1 MSSAR
6 PPRRIA
12 VLISGTGSNMLA
24 LLEGCARGE
33 ITGEIVRVLSD
44 QPQAAGLAKA
54 AACGVPVQ
62 ALPFES
68 GESRH
73 EHDLRLRSAIE
84 DSGAELV
91 VLAGYM
97 RILDEQFVNHFATR
111 MLNIHPSLLPRHK
124 GLHTHRRV
132 LEAGDATHG
141 ASVHYVTPELDGG
154 PCVLQGYLA
163 VRPDDDAE
171 SLRLA
176 VHRIE
181 HVIYP
186 RVVGWAAAGRLQL
199 VEGLPTFDGVP
210 LQQPIR
216 EEFSRA

>member
-1 MSSAR
+1 M
-6 PPRRIA
+6 
-12 VLISGTGSNMLA
+12 LISGTGSNMLA
-24 LLEGCARGE
+24 LLDSCARGDIE
-33 ITGEIVRVLSD
+33 GEVVTVLSD
-44 QPQAAGLAKA
+44 QPEAAGLAKA
-54 AACGVPVQ
+54 AARGVAVQ
-62 ALPFES
+62 ALPFEP

-73 EHDLRLRSAIE
+73 DHDRRLRRAIE

-97 RILDEQFVNHFATR
+97 RILDEQFVQHFADR

-132 LEAGDATHG
+132 LEAGDVVHG

-154 PCVLQGYLA
+154 PCVLQGGLA

-186 RVVGWAAAGRLQL
+186 RVVGWVTAGRLKL
-199 VEGLPTFDGVP
+199 VDGLPTLDGALLP
-210 LQQPIR
+210 QPIR
-216 EEFSRA
+216 EEFSRS

>member
-1 MSSAR
+1 M
-6 PPRRIA
+6 
-12 VLISGTGSNMLA
+12 LISGTGSNMLA
-24 LLEGCARGE
+24 LLDSCARGDIE
-33 ITGEIVRVLSD
+33 GEVVTVLSD
-44 QPQAAGLAKA
+44 QPEAAGLAKA
-54 AACGVPVQ
+54 AARGVAVQ
-62 ALPFES
+62 ALPFEP

-73 EHDLRLRSAIE
+73 DHDRRLRRAIE

-97 RILDEQFVNHFATR
+97 RILDEQFVQHFADR

-132 LEAGDATHG
+132 LEAGDVVHG

-154 PCVLQGYLA
+154 PCVLQGGLA

-186 RVVGWAAAGRLQL
+186 RVVGWVTAGRLKL
-199 VEGLPTFDGVP
+199 VDGLPTLDGSL

-216 EEFSRA
+216 EEFSRS

>member
-1 MSSAR
+1 
-6 PPRRIA
+6 

-24 LLEGCARGE
+24 LLDSCARGDIE
-33 ITGEIVRVLSD
+33 GAVVTVLSD
-44 QPQAAGLAKA
+44 QAQAAGLAKA
-54 AACGVPVQ
+54 TASGIAVQ
-62 ALPFES
+62 ALPFEP

-73 EHDLRLRSAIE
+73 DHDRRLRRAIE
-84 DSGAELV
+84 DCGAELV

-97 RILDEQFVNHFATR
+97 RILDEQFVQHFADR

-132 LEAGDATHG
+132 LEAGDVVHG

-163 VRPDDDAE
+163 VRRGDDAE

-186 RVVGWAAAGRLQL
+186 RVVGWVTAGRLRL
-199 VEGLPTFDGVP
+199 VDGVP
-210 LQQPIR
+210 TLDGAPLPQPIQ
-216 EEFSRA
+216 EKFSRS

>member
-1 MSSAR
+1 MSNAR

-24 LLEGCARGE
+24 LLDSCARGDIE
-33 ITGEIVRVLSD
+33 GEVVTVLSD
-44 QPQAAGLAKA
+44 QPEAAGLAKA
-54 AACGVPVQ
+54 AARGVAVQ
-62 ALPFES
+62 ALPFEP

-73 EHDLRLRSAIE
+73 DHDRRLRRAIE

-97 RILDEQFVNHFATR
+97 RILDEQFVQHFADR

-132 LEAGDATHG
+132 LEAGDVVHG

-154 PCVLQGYLA
+154 PCVLQGGLA

-186 RVVGWAAAGRLQL
+186 RVVGWVTAGRLKL
-199 VEGLPTFDGVP
+199 VDGLPTLDGSL

-216 EEFSRA
+216 EEFSRS

>member
-1 MSSAR
+1 M
-6 PPRRIA
+6 
-12 VLISGTGSNMLA
+12 LISGTGSNMLA
-24 LLEGCARGE
+24 LLDSCARGDIE
-33 ITGEIVRVLSD
+33 GEVVTVLSD
-44 QPQAAGLAKA
+44 QPEAAGLAKA
-54 AACGVPVQ
+54 AARGVAVQ
-62 ALPFES
+62 ALPFEP

-73 EHDLRLRSAIE
+73 HHDRRLRRAIE
-84 DSGAELV
+84 ASGAELV

-97 RILDEQFVNHFATR
+97 RILDEQFVQHFADR

-132 LEAGDATHG
+132 LEAGDVVHG

-154 PCVLQGYLA
+154 PCVLQGCLT

-186 RVVGWAAAGRLQL
+186 RVVGWVTAGRLKL
-199 VEGLPTFDGVP
+199 VEGLPTLDGAL

-216 EEFSRA
+216 EEFSRS

>member
-1 MSSAR
+1 MSNAR

-24 LLEGCARGE
+24 LLDSCARGDIE
-33 ITGEIVRVLSD
+33 GEVVTVLSD
-44 QPQAAGLAKA
+44 QPEAAGLAKA
-54 AACGVPVQ
+54 AARGVAVQ
-62 ALPFES
+62 ALPFEP

-73 EHDLRLRSAIE
+73 DHDRRLRRAIE

-97 RILDEQFVNHFATR
+97 RILDEQFVHHFADR

-132 LEAGDATHG
+132 LEAGDVVHG

-154 PCVLQGYLA
+154 PCVLQGGLA
-163 VRPDDDAE
+163 VRQDDDAE

-186 RVVGWAAAGRLQL
+186 RVVGWVTAGRLKL
-199 VEGLPTFDGVP
+199 VDGLPTLDGSL

-216 EEFSRA
+216 EEFSRS

>member
-1 MSSAR
+1 MSIARSA
-6 PPRRIA
+6 RRIA
-12 VLISGTGSNMLA
+12 VLISGTGSNMMA
-24 LLEGCARGE
+24 LLDACARGD
-33 ITGEIVRVLSD
+33 IDGEVVTVLSD
-44 QPQAAGLAKA
+44 QPQAAGLSKA
-54 AACGVPVQ
+54 AARGVPVE
-62 ALPFES
+62 AIPYEP

-73 EHDLRLRSAIE
+73 DHDLRLQRAIE
-84 DSGAELV
+84 ARGAELV

-97 RILDEQFVNHFATR
+97 RILDAQFVQHFATR
-111 MLNIHPSLLPRHK
+111 MLNIHPSLLPQHK

-132 LEAGDATHG
+132 LEAGDPIHG

-163 VRPDDDAE
+163 VRADDDAE

-186 RVVGWAAAGRLQL
+186 KVVGWVTAGRLKL
-199 VEGLPTFDGVP
+199 LDGLPTLDGVP
-210 LQQPIR
+210 LQQPLR
-216 EEFSRA
+216 EEFARS

>member
-1 MSSAR
+1 M
-6 PPRRIA
+6 
-12 VLISGTGSNMLA
+12 LISGTGSNMLA
-24 LLEGCARGE
+24 LLDSCARGDIE
-33 ITGEIVRVLSD
+33 GEVVTVLSD
-44 QPQAAGLAKA
+44 QPEAAGLAKA
-54 AACGVPVQ
+54 AARGVAVQ
-62 ALPFES
+62 ALPFEP

-73 EHDLRLRSAIE
+73 DHDRRLRRAIE

-97 RILDEQFVNHFATR
+97 RILDEQFVQHFADR

-132 LEAGDATHG
+132 LEAGDVVHG

-154 PCVLQGYLA
+154 PCVLQGGLA

-186 RVVGWAAAGRLQL
+186 RVVGWVTAGRLKL
-199 VEGLPTFDGVP
+199 VDGVP
-210 LQQPIR
+210 TLDGALLQQPIR
-216 EEFSRA
+216 EEFSRS

>member
-1 MSSAR
+1 M
-6 PPRRIA
+6 
-12 VLISGTGSNMLA
+12 LISGTGSNMLA
-24 LLEGCARGE
+24 LLDSCSRGDIEGE
-33 ITGEIVRVLSD
+33 VVTVLSD
-44 QPQAAGLAKA
+44 QPEAAGLAKA
-54 AACGVPVQ
+54 AARGVAVQ
-62 ALPFES
+62 ALPFEP

-73 EHDLRLRSAIE
+73 DHDRRLRRAIE

-97 RILDEQFVNHFATR
+97 RILDEQSVQHFADR

-132 LEAGDATHG
+132 LEAGDVVHG

-154 PCVLQGYLA
+154 PCVLQGGLA

-186 RVVGWAAAGRLQL
+186 RVVGWVTAGRLKL
-199 VEGLPTFDGVP
+199 VDGLPTLDGSL

-216 EEFSRA
+216 EEFSRS

>member
-1 MSSAR
+1 MSNAR
-6 PPRRIA
+6 APRRIA

-24 LLEGCARGE
+24 LLDSCARGDIE
-33 ITGEIVRVLSD
+33 GEVVTVLSD
-44 QPQAAGLAKA
+44 QPEAAGLAKA
-54 AACGVPVQ
+54 AARGVAVQ
-62 ALPFES
+62 ALPFEPD
-68 GESRH
+68 ESRH
-73 EHDLRLRSAIE
+73 DHDRRLRRAIE

-97 RILDEQFVNHFATR
+97 RILDEQFVQHFADR

-132 LEAGDATHG
+132 LEAGDPIHG

-154 PCVLQGYLA
+154 PCVLQGCVA

-186 RVVGWAAAGRLQL
+186 RVVGWVTAGRLKL
-199 VEGLPTFDGVP
+199 VDGLPTLDGAL

-216 EEFSRA
+216 EEFSRS

>member
-1 MSSAR
+1 M
-6 PPRRIA
+6 
-12 VLISGTGSNMLA
+12 LISGTGSNMLA
-24 LLEGCARGE
+24 LLDSCARGDIE
-33 ITGEIVRVLSD
+33 GEVVTVLSD
-44 QPQAAGLAKA
+44 QPEAAGLAKA
-54 AACGVPVQ
+54 AARGVAVQ
-62 ALPFES
+62 ALPFEP

-73 EHDLRLRSAIE
+73 DHDRRLRRAIE

-97 RILDEQFVNHFATR
+97 RILDDQFVQHFADR

-132 LEAGDATHG
+132 LEAGDVVHG

-154 PCVLQGYLA
+154 PCVLQGGLA

-186 RVVGWAAAGRLQL
+186 RVVGWVTAGRLKL
-199 VEGLPTFDGVP
+199 VDGLPTLDGSL

-216 EEFSRA
+216 EEFSRS

>member
-1 MSSAR
+1 VSSVRA
-6 PPRRIA
+6 PRRIV

-24 LLEGCARGE
+24 VLDACARGDIE
-33 ITGEIVRVLSD
+33 GEVVGVLSD

-54 AACGVPVQ
+54 AARGVAVQ
-62 ALPFES
+62 ALPFAA

-73 EHDLRLRSAIE
+73 AHDLRLRRAIE
-84 DSGAELV
+84 ECDAELV

-97 RILDEQFVNHFATR
+97 RILDTEFVQHFAAR

-132 LEAGDATHG
+132 LEAGEAEHG

-154 PCVLQGYLA
+154 PCVLQGSMA
-163 VRPDDDAE
+163 VLEGDDAE

-186 RVVGWAAAGRLQL
+186 RVVGWVTAGRLRI
-199 VEGLPTFDGVP
+199 VDGVPTLDGVP
-210 LQQPIR
+210 LRQPIR
-216 EEFSRA
+216 EEFPRS

>member
-1 MSSAR
+1 MSSVR

-24 LLEGCARGE
+24 IMAACERGDIEG
-33 ITGEIVRVLSD
+33 TVVRVLSD

-54 AACGVPVQ
+54 AARGIPVQ
-62 ALPFES
+62 ALPFEAD
-68 GESRH
+68 ESRH
-73 EHDLRLRSAIE
+73 AHDLRLRRAIE
-84 DSGAELV
+84 ECDAELV

-97 RILDEQFVNHFATR
+97 RILDTEFVQHFAAR

-132 LEAGDATHG
+132 LEAGETEHG

-154 PCVLQGYLA
+154 PCVLQGSMA
-163 VRPDDDAE
+163 VLEGDDAE

-186 RVVGWAAAGRLQL
+186 RVVGWVTAGRLT
-199 VEGLPTFDGVP
+199 VVHGVPTLDGVP
-210 LQQPIR
+210 LRQPIK
-216 EEFSRA
+216 EEFLRS

>member
-1 MSSAR
+1 MSNAR

-24 LLEGCARGE
+24 LLDSCARGDIE
-33 ITGEIVRVLSD
+33 GEVVTVLSD
-44 QPQAAGLAKA
+44 QPEAAGLAKA
-54 AACGVPVQ
+54 AARGVAVQ
-62 ALPFES
+62 ALPFEP

-73 EHDLRLRSAIE
+73 DHDRRLRRAIE

-97 RILDEQFVNHFATR
+97 RILDEQFVQHFADR

-132 LEAGDATHG
+132 LEAGDVVHG

-154 PCVLQGYLA
+154 PCVLQGGLA
-163 VRPDDDAE
+163 VRQDDDAE

-186 RVVGWAAAGRLQL
+186 RVVGWVTAGRLKL
-199 VEGLPTFDGVP
+199 VDGLPTLDGSL

-216 EEFSRA
+216 EEFSRS

>member
-1 MSSAR
+1 VSIVR
-6 PPRRIA
+6 PARRIA

-24 LLEGCARGE
+24 LLDACARGDLA
-33 ITGEIVRVLSD
+33 GEVVTVISD
-44 QPQAAGLAKA
+44 QPQAAGLSKA
-54 AACGVPVQ
+54 AARGVPVE
-62 ALPFES
+62 AIPYEP

-73 EHDLRLRSAIE
+73 DHDLRLRRAIE
-84 DSGAELV
+84 ERGADLV

-97 RILDEQFVNHFATR
+97 RILDIQFVQHFADR

-132 LEAGDATHG
+132 LEAGDLVHG

-163 VRPDDDAE
+163 VRAGDDAE

-186 RVVGWAAAGRLQL
+186 RVVGWAASGRLTIL
-199 VEGLPTFDGVP
+199 DGLPTLDGAP
-210 LQQPIR
+210 LQQPLR
-216 EEFSRA
+216 EEFARS

>member
-1 MSSAR
+1 M
-6 PPRRIA
+6 
-12 VLISGTGSNMLA
+12 LISGTGSNMLA
-24 LLEGCARGE
+24 LLDSCARGDIE
-33 ITGEIVRVLSD
+33 GEVVTVLSD
-44 QPQAAGLAKA
+44 QPEAAGLAKA
-54 AACGVPVQ
+54 AARGVAVQ
-62 ALPFES
+62 ALPFEP

-73 EHDLRLRSAIE
+73 DHDRRLRRAIE

-97 RILDEQFVNHFATR
+97 RILDEQFVQHFADR

-132 LEAGDATHG
+132 LEAGDVVHG

-154 PCVLQGYLA
+154 PCVLQGGLA
-163 VRPDDDAE
+163 VRQDDDAE

-186 RVVGWAAAGRLQL
+186 RVVGWVTAGRLKL
-199 VEGLPTFDGVP
+199 VDGLPTLDGSL

-216 EEFSRA
+216 EEFSRS

>member
-1 MSSAR
+1 VSIVH

-12 VLISGTGSNMLA
+12 VLISGAGSNMLA
-24 LLEGCARGE
+24 LLDACARGD
-33 ITGEIVRVLSD
+33 IDGDVVTVLSD
-44 QPQAAGLAKA
+44 QPQAAGLSKA
-54 AACGVPVQ
+54 AARGVPVQ
-62 ALPFES
+62 AIPFEP
-68 GESRH
+68 GESRY
-73 EHDLRLRSAIE
+73 EHDLRLRQAIE
-84 DSGAELV
+84 ERDAELV

-97 RILDEQFVNHFATR
+97 RILDTQFVQHFASR

-132 LEAGDATHG
+132 LEAGDPIHG

-163 VRPDDDAE
+163 VRTDDDAE

-186 RVVGWAAAGRLQL
+186 RVVGWATAGRLAIL
-199 VEGLPTFDGVP
+199 DGIPTFDGLA
-210 LQQPIR
+210 LQQPLR
-216 EEFSRA
+216 EEFARS